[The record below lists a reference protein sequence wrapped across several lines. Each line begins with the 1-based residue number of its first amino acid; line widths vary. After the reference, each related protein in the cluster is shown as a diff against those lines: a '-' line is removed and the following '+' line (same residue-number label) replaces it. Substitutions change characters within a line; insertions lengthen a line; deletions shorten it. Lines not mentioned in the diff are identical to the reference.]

1 MWMSFLK
8 EYWHNAPTLLKI
20 YLITLFLCAACA
32 QKGVVI
38 PVREGIDLR
47 DELTRMGSLTSL
59 DASFTIEFVRGESTM
74 KGDAVLRL
82 TPEDLD
88 LRVYSLGFLVSE
100 VTSHD
105 GLTKSTPPMERT
117 GLLLLIDGIRNSFFW
132 WSIEGYEIDE
142 DDAAFLVTNS
152 WRRIVFNKRTLLP
165 VRQMIN
171 LDEGKELQIFYEDP
185 RPLDGVWFP
194 SKMRIELSSYM
205 VTLAI
210 RELSFAHH

>member
-1 MWMSFLK
+1 MSFSK
-8 EYWHNAPTLLKI
+8 EYWHNALTFLKI
-20 YLITLFLCAACA
+20 NVITLVLCAACA
-32 QKGVVI
+32 QRGIVI

-47 DELTRMGSLTSL
+47 DELTRMESITSL
-59 DASFTIEFVRGESTM
+59 DASFTIEFVRDGSTM

-100 VTSHD
+100 VTSHE
-105 GLTKSTPPMERT
+105 GLTKSTPPIERT
-117 GLLLLIDGIRNSFFW
+117 RLLLLIDGIRNSFFW

-142 DDAAFLVTNS
+142 DDAAFFVTNS

-171 LDEGKELQIFYEDP
+171 LEEGKELHIFYEDP
-185 RPLDGVWFP
+185 QPLDGVWFP
-194 SKMRIELSSYM
+194 SKMRIELSFYT
-205 VTLAI
+205 VHIAI
-210 RELSFAHH
+210 RELSFAHR